1 MTHGG
6 LGDRRVWGGDVA
18 AMQDC
23 HATRLAKY
31 RPTAKATRVELVV
44 WNAARR
50 LAVLVVC
57 ALVLVSVPF
66 VRDARIGLLP
76 AASGGLA
83 LALLGVALLPLV
95 RASRLLREARRP
107 PKTPPAAMVYRASAT
122 EEDRDPEERSATHQ
136 AAMALM
142 LLALAGALTVVA
154 AAAR

>member
-1 MTHGG
+1 M
-6 LGDRRVWGGDVA
+6 
-18 AMQDC
+18 
-23 HATRLAKY
+23 
-31 RPTAKATRVELVV
+31 ELVV

-50 LAVLVVC
+50 LAVLVGC
-57 ALVLVSVPF
+57 ALALVAIPF

-83 LALLGVALLPLV
+83 LALLGIALLPLV
-95 RASRLLREARRP
+95 RASRLLREVRRP
-107 PKTPPAAMVYRASAT
+107 PKTPRTAMVYRASAAD
-122 EEDRDPEERSATHQ
+122 EDRDPEERSATHQ

>member
-1 MTHGG
+1 M
-6 LGDRRVWGGDVA
+6 D
-18 AMQDC
+18 
-23 HATRLAKY
+23 
-31 RPTAKATRVELVV
+31 LVV

-57 ALVLVSVPF
+57 ALILVSVPF
-66 VRDARIGLLP
+66 VRDARISVLP

-83 LALLGVALLPLV
+83 LVLLGVALLPLV
-95 RASRLLREARRP
+95 RASRLLRDVHRAP
-107 PKTPPAAMVYRASAT
+107 QAPPAAMVYRASAG
-122 EEDRDPEERSATHQ
+122 EEDRDPAERSATHQ

>member
-1 MTHGG
+1 M
-6 LGDRRVWGGDVA
+6 
-18 AMQDC
+18 
-23 HATRLAKY
+23 
-31 RPTAKATRVELVV
+31 ELVV

-83 LALLGVALLPLV
+83 LLLLGVALLPLV
-95 RASRLLREARRP
+95 RASRLLREAQRP
-107 PKTPPAAMVYRASAT
+107 PKTPPAAMVYRASST
-122 EEDRDPEERSATHQ
+122 EEDRDPEERLATHQ
-136 AAMALM
+136 AAVALM
-142 LLALAGALTVVA
+142 LLAMAGALTVVA

>member
-1 MTHGG
+1 MASCLGG
-6 LGDRRVWGGDVA
+6 FPRESHTGG
-18 AMQDC
+18 
-23 HATRLAKY
+23 
-31 RPTAKATRVELVV
+31 VELVV

-50 LAVLVVC
+50 LAVLVGC

-66 VRDARIGLLP
+66 VRDPRIGVLP

-83 LALLGVALLPLV
+83 LVLLGVALLPLL

-107 PKTPPAAMVYRASAT
+107 PKPPPAAMVYRVRST

-136 AAMALM
+136 AAVALM
-142 LLALAGALTVVA
+142 LLAMAGALTVVA

>member
-1 MTHGG
+1 VNRLRTSH
-6 LGDRRVWGGDVA
+6 LLARCPRS
-18 AMQDC
+18 
-23 HATRLAKY
+23 RLAED
-31 RPTAKATRVELVV
+31 RPLAKATGVELVV

-50 LAVLVVC
+50 LAILVVC
-57 ALVLVSVPF
+57 ALALVAVPF

-83 LALLGVALLPLV
+83 LLLLGVALLPLY
-95 RASRLLREARRP
+95 RASQLLREAHRP
-107 PKTPPAAMVYRASAT
+107 PKAPAAAMVYRASAA

-136 AAMALM
+136 AAVALM